1 MYWNCGRSVGIA
13 TRLQAGRFAL
23 RIATAAI
30 EFSPPTRPDG
40 SGVNLASYAV
50 GTGGGLKRP
59 GHDDHTIPPLRL
71 HGIDRGTFTF

>member
-50 GTGGGLKRP
+50 GP
-59 GHDDHTIPPLRL
+59 GHDDHTTPPLRL